1 MTEQLRQELEDRL
14 DKAEQSGDQKLINEA
29 RRAIDHHTLECQ
41 AHTADRVK
49 RIESDV
55 IEIGRD
61 VKTIRSSI
69 EVIDKKCEEAKA
81 TAEGTKAEFETY
93 KATAKG
99 AATGV
104 KGLWEVL
111 KWIVAAG
118 GGAALLKLL
127 GGHPV

>member
-1 MTEQLRQELEDRL
+1 MTAQLRQELEDRL
-14 DKAEQSGDQKLINEA
+14 DKAEMSGDQRLINEA

-61 VKTIRSSI
+61 VKQIRSSI
-69 EVIDKKCEEAKA
+69 ESIDKKSDEAKKIA
-81 TAEGTKAEFETY
+81 YDTKAEFDTY

-99 AATGV
+99 AATGIR
-104 KGLWEVL
+104 GLWEVL

-127 GGHPV
+127 GGGG

>member
-14 DKAEQSGDQKLINEA
+14 DKAEKSGDQRLINEA

-61 VKTIRSSI
+61 VKQIRSSI
-69 EVIDKKCEEAKA
+69 ESIDKKSDEAKKIA
-81 TAEGTKAEFETY
+81 SDTKAEFDTY

-99 AATGV
+99 AATGIR
-104 KGLWEVL
+104 GLWEVL

-127 GGHPV
+127 GGGG